1 MFIKEEKAMYK
12 SDTERLKQVKARIR
26 RLRLSSVLAF
36 ALLTLLLTAQTALAA
51 GLYPTEIRETGEGGK
66 HRLEKVY
73 ILSAADNPDN
83 IPTEEFEREGYHYT
97 LMDIVR
103 QDYSE
108 SDAKEY
114 SETVT
119 INSKTK
125 DMVSIMPQLAATK
138 EVETEDGY
146 AGTLT
151 LDTASIKV
159 EAAGYSSSSRT
170 VTANRTYPNL
180 SDADTSYIP
189 KSVSENG
196 RTLKLADIQWQ
207 ESGNGYTAN
216 ATYTGSATSKS
227 ATGYTVTANYVG
239 QVAKTVSGEI
249 IYTAVFSGTPV
260 ASGGAAM
267 MAEGGNFAWLLAL
280 LLAAV
285 IGGAFFGGRMIIR
298 KRKAKKEWREY
309 TK

>member
-1 MFIKEEKAMYK
+1 M
-12 SDTERLKQVKARIR
+12 
-26 RLRLSSVLAF
+26 
-36 ALLTLLLTAQTALAA
+36 
-51 GLYPTEIRETGEGGK
+51 
-66 HRLEKVY
+66 
-73 ILSAADNPDN
+73 LSAADNPDN

-97 LMDIVR
+97 LIDIVR

-114 SETVT
+114 RETFT

-125 DMVSIMPQLAATK
+125 DMASIMPQLAATR

-146 AGTLT
+146 AGTLM
-151 LDTASIKV
+151 LDTGSIKV
-159 EAAGYSSSSRT
+159 EAAGYTSSSRT
-170 VTANRTYPNL
+170 VTASRTYPNL

-216 ATYTGSATSKS
+216 ATYTGSATSQY

-239 QVAKTVSGEI
+239 QVSKTVSGEI
-249 IYTAVFSGTPV
+249 IYTAVFSGTPI
-260 ASGGAAM
+260 GAGS
-267 MAEGGNFAWLLAL
+267 AEMIVMGGNFAWLLAL

-285 IGGAFFGGRMIIR
+285 IGGAIYGGRILIR
-298 KRKAKKEWREY
+298 KRKAKQEWREY

>member
-1 MFIKEEKAMYK
+1 MYK
-12 SDTERLKQVKARIR
+12 SDTEQLKQAKAGIW
-26 RLRLSSVLAF
+26 RLRLASMLAF
-36 ALLTLLLTAQTALAA
+36 VLLALLLTVQTALAA
-51 GLYPTEIRETGEGGK
+51 GLYPTEIRETDEGGK

-73 ILSAADNPDN
+73 MLSAADNPNN
-83 IPTEEFEREGYHYT
+83 IPTDEFEREGYHYT

-125 DMVSIMPQLAATK
+125 DMASIMPQLASTK
-138 EVETEDGY
+138 EVETDDGY

-159 EAAGYSSSSRT
+159 EAAGYTSSSRT
-170 VTANRTYPNL
+170 VTASRTYPNL

-189 KSVSENG
+189 KSVTENG
-196 RTLKLADIQWQ
+196 RTLQLADIQWQ
-207 ESGNGYTAN
+207 ESSNGYTAN
-216 ATYTGSATSKS
+216 ATYTGSATSQY

-239 QVAKTVSGEI
+239 QVSKTISGEI
-249 IYTAVFSGTPV
+249 IYTAVFSGTPIV
-260 ASGGAAM
+260 A
-267 MAEGGNFAWLLAL
+267 MAEVGSNFAWLLVL
-280 LLAAV
+280 LVAAV
-285 IGGAFFGGRMIIR
+285 IGGAIYAGRILIR
-298 KRKAKKEWREY
+298 KHKAKQEWREY

>member
-1 MFIKEEKAMYK
+1 MCK
-12 SDTERLKQVKARIR
+12 SNNEQLNQVQARIW
-26 RLRLSSVLAF
+26 RLRLASVLAF
-36 ALLTLLLTAQTALAA
+36 ASLALLLMAQTALAA
-51 GLYPTEIRETGEGGK
+51 GLYPAEIRETDEGGK

-73 ILSAADNPDN
+73 MLSAADNPDN
-83 IPTEEFEREGYHYT
+83 IPTEEFEREGYRYT
-97 LMDIVR
+97 LMDIVQ

-108 SDAKEY
+108 SDVKEY

-125 DMVSIMPQLAATK
+125 DMASIMPQLAATQ

-146 AGTLT
+146 TGTLT

-159 EAAGYSSSSRT
+159 EAAGYTSSSRT
-170 VTANRTYPNL
+170 VTASRTYPNL

-189 KSVSENG
+189 KSVTENG
-196 RTLKLADIQWQ
+196 RTLQLADIQWQ
-207 ESGNGYTAN
+207 ESANGYTAN

-239 QVAKTVSGEI
+239 QVAKTISGNI
-249 IYTAVFSGTPV
+249 IYTAVFSGTPT
-260 ASGGAAM
+260 GAGSA
-267 MAEGGNFAWLLAL
+267 ALAANSDNLGWLLAL
-280 LLAAV
+280 LLVAV
-285 IGGAFFGGRMIIR
+285 TGGMVYGGRILIR
-298 KRKAKKEWREY
+298 KRKAKQEWREY

>member
-1 MFIKEEKAMYK
+1 MYK
-12 SDTERLKQVKARIR
+12 SDTEWLKQAKTGIW
-26 RLRLSSVLAF
+26 RLRRASILVF
-36 ALLTLLLTAQTALAA
+36 ALLVLLLTAQTALAA
-51 GLYPTEIRETGEGGK
+51 GLYPTEIRETDEGGK

-73 ILSAADNPDN
+73 MLSAADNPDN

-97 LMDIVR
+97 LIDIVR

-114 SETVT
+114 RETFT

-125 DMVSIMPQLAATK
+125 DMASIMPQLAATR

-146 AGTLT
+146 AGTLM
-151 LDTASIKV
+151 LDTGSIKV
-159 EAAGYSSSSRT
+159 EAAGYTSSSRT
-170 VTANRTYPNL
+170 VTASRTYPNL

-189 KSVSENG
+189 KSVTENG

-216 ATYTGSATSKS
+216 ATYTGSATSQY

-239 QVAKTVSGEI
+239 QVSKTVSGEI
-249 IYTAVFSGTPV
+249 IYTAVFSGTPI
-260 ASGGAAM
+260 GAGS
-267 MAEGGNFAWLLAL
+267 AEMIVMGGNFAWLLAL

-285 IGGAFFGGRMIIR
+285 IGGAIYGGRILIR
-298 KRKAKKEWREY
+298 KRKAKQEWREY

>member
-1 MFIKEEKAMYK
+1 MYK
-12 SDTERLKQVKARIR
+12 SDTEQLKQAKAGIW
-26 RLRLSSVLAF
+26 RLRLASMLAF
-36 ALLTLLLTAQTALAA
+36 VLLALLLTVQTALAA
-51 GLYPTEIRETGEGGK
+51 GLYPTEIRETDEGGK

-73 ILSAADNPDN
+73 MLSAADNPNN
-83 IPTEEFEREGYHYT
+83 IPTDEFEREGYHYT

-125 DMVSIMPQLAATK
+125 DMASIMPQLASTK
-138 EVETEDGY
+138 EVETDDGY

-159 EAAGYSSSSRT
+159 EAAGYTSSSRT
-170 VTANRTYPNL
+170 VTASRTYPNL

-189 KSVSENG
+189 KSVTENG
-196 RTLKLADIQWQ
+196 RTLQLADIQWQ
-207 ESGNGYTAN
+207 ESSNGYTAN
-216 ATYTGSATSKS
+216 ATYTGSATSQY

-239 QVAKTVSGEI
+239 QVSKTISGEI
-249 IYTAVFSGTPV
+249 IYTAVFSGTPIV
-260 ASGGAAM
+260 A
-267 MAEGGNFAWLLAL
+267 MAEVGSNFAWLLVL
-280 LLAAV
+280 LVAAV
-285 IGGAFFGGRMIIR
+285 IGGAIYGGRILIR
-298 KRKAKKEWREY
+298 KHRAKKEWREY

>member
-1 MFIKEEKAMYK
+1 MCK
-12 SDTERLKQVKARIR
+12 SNNEQLKQVQARIW
-26 RLRLSSVLAF
+26 RLRRASVLAF
-36 ALLTLLLTAQTALAA
+36 ALLALLLGAQTALAA
-51 GLYPTEIRETGEGGK
+51 GLYPAEIRETDEGGK

-73 ILSAADNPDN
+73 MLSAADNPDN

-97 LMDIVR
+97 LMDIVQ

-108 SDAKEY
+108 SDVKEY

-125 DMVSIMPQLAATK
+125 DMASIMPQLAATK
-138 EVETEDGY
+138 DVETEDGY
-146 AGTLT
+146 TGTLM
-151 LDTASIKV
+151 LDTASINV
-159 EAAGYSSSSRT
+159 EAAGYTSSART
-170 VTANRTYPNL
+170 VTASRTYPNL

-189 KSVSENG
+189 KSVTENG
-196 RTLKLADIQWQ
+196 RTLQLADIQWQ
-207 ESGNGYTAN
+207 ESANGYTAN

-239 QVAKTVSGEI
+239 QVAKTISGNI
-249 IYTAVFSGTPV
+249 IYTAVFSGTPTG
-260 ASGGAAM
+260 AGSAALAANSGNLG
-267 MAEGGNFAWLLAL
+267 WLLAL

-285 IGGAFFGGRMIIR
+285 TGGIVYGGRILIR
-298 KRKAKKEWREY
+298 KRKAKQEWREY

>member
-1 MFIKEEKAMYK
+1 MYK
-12 SDTERLKQVKARIR
+12 SDTEWLKQAKTGIW
-26 RLRLSSVLAF
+26 RLRRASILVF
-36 ALLTLLLTAQTALAA
+36 ALLVLLLTAQTALAA
-51 GLYPTEIRETGEGGK
+51 GLYPTEIRETDEGGK

-73 ILSAADNPDN
+73 MLSAADNPDN

-97 LMDIVR
+97 LIDIVR

-114 SETVT
+114 RETFT
-119 INSKTK
+119 INTR
-125 DMVSIMPQLAATK
+125 

-146 AGTLT
+146 AGTLM
-151 LDTASIKV
+151 LDTGSIKV
-159 EAAGYSSSSRT
+159 EAAGYTSSSRT
-170 VTANRTYPNL
+170 VTASRTYPNL

-216 ATYTGSATSKS
+216 ATYTGSATSQY

-239 QVAKTVSGEI
+239 QVSKTVSGEI
-249 IYTAVFSGTPV
+249 IYTAVFSGTPI
-260 ASGGAAM
+260 GAGS
-267 MAEGGNFAWLLAL
+267 AEMIVMGGNFAWLLAL

-285 IGGAFFGGRMIIR
+285 IGGAIYGGRILIR
-298 KRKAKKEWREY
+298 KRKAKQEWREY

>member
-1 MFIKEEKAMYK
+1 MYK
-12 SDTERLKQVKARIR
+12 SDTEQLKQAKAGIW
-26 RLRLSSVLAF
+26 RLRLASMLAF
-36 ALLTLLLTAQTALAA
+36 VLLALLLTVQTALAA
-51 GLYPTEIRETGEGGK
+51 GLYPTEIRETDEGGK

-73 ILSAADNPDN
+73 MLSAADNPNN
-83 IPTEEFEREGYHYT
+83 IPTDEFEREGYHYT

-125 DMVSIMPQLAATK
+125 DMASIMPQLASTK
-138 EVETEDGY
+138 EVETDDGY

-159 EAAGYSSSSRT
+159 EAAGYTSSSRT
-170 VTANRTYPNL
+170 VTASRTYPNL

-189 KSVSENG
+189 KSVTENG
-196 RTLKLADIQWQ
+196 RTLQLADIQWQ
-207 ESGNGYTAN
+207 ESSNGYTAN
-216 ATYTGSATSKS
+216 ATYTGSATSQY

-239 QVAKTVSGEI
+239 QVSKTISGEI
-249 IYTAVFSGTPV
+249 IYTAVFSGTPIV
-260 ASGGAAM
+260 A
-267 MAEGGNFAWLLAL
+267 MAEVGSNFAWLLVL
-280 LLAAV
+280 VVAAV
-285 IGGAFFGGRMIIR
+285 IGGAIYGGRILIR
-298 KRKAKKEWREY
+298 KYKAKKEWREY

>member
-1 MFIKEEKAMYK
+1 MYK
-12 SDTERLKQVKARIR
+12 SDTEQLKQAKAGIW
-26 RLRLSSVLAF
+26 RLRLASMLAF
-36 ALLTLLLTAQTALAA
+36 VLLALLLTVQTALAA
-51 GLYPTEIRETGEGGK
+51 GLYPTEIRETDEGGK

-73 ILSAADNPDN
+73 MLSAADNPNN
-83 IPTEEFEREGYHYT
+83 IPTDEFEREGYHYT

-125 DMVSIMPQLAATK
+125 DMASIMPQLASTK
-138 EVETEDGY
+138 EVETDDGY

-159 EAAGYSSSSRT
+159 EAAGYTSSSRT
-170 VTANRTYPNL
+170 VTASRTYPNL

-189 KSVSENG
+189 KSVTENG
-196 RTLKLADIQWQ
+196 RTLQLADIQWQ
-207 ESGNGYTAN
+207 ESSNGYTAN
-216 ATYTGSATSKS
+216 ATYTGSATSQY

-239 QVAKTVSGEI
+239 QVSKTISGEI
-249 IYTAVFSGTPV
+249 IYTAVFSGTPI
-260 ASGGAAM
+260 AAVI
-267 MAEGGNFAWLLAL
+267 AEGGNFAWLLAL
-280 LLAAV
+280 LLMAL
-285 IGGAFFGGRMIIR
+285 IGGMLYGGRILIR

>member
-1 MFIKEEKAMYK
+1 MYK
-12 SDTERLKQVKARIR
+12 SDTEWLKQAKTGIW
-26 RLRLSSVLAF
+26 RLRRASILVF
-36 ALLTLLLTAQTALAA
+36 ALLVLLLTAQTALAA
-51 GLYPTEIRETGEGGK
+51 GLYPTEIRETDEGGK

-73 ILSAADNPDN
+73 MLSAADNPDN

-97 LMDIVR
+97 LIDIVR

-114 SETVT
+114 RETFT

-125 DMVSIMPQLAATK
+125 DMASIMPQLAATR

-146 AGTLT
+146 IGTLT

-170 VTANRTYPNL
+170 VTASRTYPNL

-216 ATYTGSATSKS
+216 ATYTGSATSQY

-239 QVAKTVSGEI
+239 QVSKTVSGEI
-249 IYTAVFSGTPV
+249 IYTAVFSGTPI
-260 ASGGAAM
+260 GAGS
-267 MAEGGNFAWLLAL
+267 AEMIVMGGNFAWLLAL

-285 IGGAFFGGRMIIR
+285 IGGAIYGGRILIR
-298 KRKAKKEWREY
+298 KRKAKQEWREY

>member
-1 MFIKEEKAMYK
+1 MCK
-12 SDTERLKQVKARIR
+12 SNNEQLKQVQARIW
-26 RLRLSSVLAF
+26 RLRRASVLAF
-36 ALLTLLLTAQTALAA
+36 ALLALLLGAQTALAA
-51 GLYPTEIRETGEGGK
+51 GLYPAEIRETDEGGK

-73 ILSAADNPDN
+73 MLSAADNPDN

-97 LMDIVR
+97 LMDIVQ

-108 SDAKEY
+108 SDVKEY

-125 DMVSIMPQLAATK
+125 DMASIMPQLAATK
-138 EVETEDGY
+138 DVETEDGY
-146 AGTLT
+146 AGTLM
-151 LDTASIKV
+151 LDTASINV
-159 EAAGYSSSSRT
+159 EAAGYTSSART
-170 VTANRTYPNL
+170 VTASRTYPNL

-189 KSVSENG
+189 KSVTENG
-196 RTLKLADIQWQ
+196 RTLQLADIQWQ
-207 ESGNGYTAN
+207 ESANGYTAN

-239 QVAKTVSGEI
+239 QVAKTISGNI
-249 IYTAVFSGTPV
+249 IYTAVFSGTPTG
-260 ASGGAAM
+260 AGSAALAANSGNLG
-267 MAEGGNFAWLLAL
+267 WLLAL

-285 IGGAFFGGRMIIR
+285 TGGIVYGGRILIR
-298 KRKAKKEWREY
+298 KRKAKQEWREY

>member
-1 MFIKEEKAMYK
+1 MYK
-12 SDTERLKQVKARIR
+12 SDTERLKQAKARIW
-26 RLRLSSVLAF
+26 RLRQASILVF
-36 ALLTLLLTAQTALAA
+36 ALLALLLLCTAQTALAA
-51 GLYPTEIRETGEGGK
+51 GLYPAEIRETDEGGK

-73 ILSAADNPDN
+73 MLSAADNPDN

-97 LMDIVR
+97 LLDIVR

-125 DMVSIMPQLAATK
+125 DMVSIMPQLAANK

-159 EAAGYSSSSRT
+159 EAAGYTSSSRT

-189 KSVSENG
+189 KSVTENG
-196 RTLKLADIQWQ
+196 KTLKLTDIQWQ
-207 ESGNGYTAN
+207 ESDNGYTAN

-239 QVAKTVSGEI
+239 QVCKTVGGEI

-260 ASGGAAM
+260 GSGGAAM
-267 MAEGGNFAWLLAL
+267 MAEVGNSAWLLAV
-280 LLAAV
+280 LLAAI
-285 IGGAFFGGRMIIR
+285 IGGTVYGGRILIR
-298 KRKAKKEWREY
+298 KRKAKQEWREY

>member
-1 MFIKEEKAMYK
+1 MYK
-12 SDTERLKQVKARIR
+12 SDTEQLKQAKAGIW
-26 RLRLSSVLAF
+26 RLRLASMLAF
-36 ALLTLLLTAQTALAA
+36 VLLALLLTVQTALAA
-51 GLYPTEIRETGEGGK
+51 GLYPTEIRETDEGGK

-73 ILSAADNPDN
+73 MLSAADNPNN
-83 IPTEEFEREGYHYT
+83 IPTDEFEREGYHYT

-125 DMVSIMPQLAATK
+125 DMASIMPQLASTK
-138 EVETEDGY
+138 EVETDDGY

-159 EAAGYSSSSRT
+159 EAAGYTSSSRT
-170 VTANRTYPNL
+170 VTASRTYPNL

-189 KSVSENG
+189 KSVTENG
-196 RTLKLADIQWQ
+196 RTLQLADIQWQ
-207 ESGNGYTAN
+207 ESSNGYTAN
-216 ATYTGSATSKS
+216 ATYTGSATSQY

-239 QVAKTVSGEI
+239 QVSKTISGEI
-249 IYTAVFSGTPV
+249 IYTAVFSGTPIV
-260 ASGGAAM
+260 A
-267 MAEGGNFAWLLAL
+267 MAEVGSNFAWLLVL
-280 LLAAV
+280 LVAAV
-285 IGGAFFGGRMIIR
+285 IGGAIYGGRILIR
-298 KRKAKKEWREY
+298 KYKAKKEWREY

>member
-1 MFIKEEKAMYK
+1 MYK
-12 SDTERLKQVKARIR
+12 SDTEQLKQAKAGIR
-26 RLRLSSVLAF
+26 QLRWASLLVF
-36 ALLTLLLTAQTALAA
+36 ALLILLLTAQTALAV
-51 GLYPTEIRETGEGGK
+51 GLYPTEIRETDEGGK

-73 ILSAADNPDN
+73 ILSAADNPNN
-83 IPTEEFEREGYHYT
+83 IPTEEFEREGYRYT
-97 LMDIVR
+97 LMDIVQ

-114 SETVT
+114 SEIVT

-125 DMVSIMPQLAATK
+125 DMASIMPQLAATK
-138 EVETEDGY
+138 DVETEDGY

-159 EAAGYSSSSRT
+159 EAAGYTSSSRT

-189 KSVSENG
+189 KSITENG
-196 RTLKLADIQWQ
+196 RTLQLADIQWQ

-216 ATYTGSATSKS
+216 ATYTGSATSQY

-239 QVAKTVSGEI
+239 QVSKTISGEI
-249 IYTAVFSGTPV
+249 IYTAVFSGTPISAV
-260 ASGGAAM
+260 I
-267 MAEGGNFAWLLAL
+267 AEGGNFAWLLAL
-280 LLAAV
+280 LLMAL
-285 IGGAFFGGRMIIR
+285 IGGMLYGGRILIR
-298 KRKAKKEWREY
+298 KHRAKKEWREY

>member
-1 MFIKEEKAMYK
+1 MYK
-12 SDTERLKQVKARIR
+12 SDTERLKQAKTRIW
-26 RLRLSSVLAF
+26 RLRLVSVLAF
-36 ALLTLLLTAQTALAA
+36 GLLAMLLTAQTALAA
-51 GLYPTEIRETGEGGK
+51 GLYPTEIRETDEGGK

-73 ILSAADNPDN
+73 MLSAADNPDN

-97 LMDIVR
+97 LIDIVR

-108 SDAKEY
+108 SDTKEY
-114 SETVT
+114 SETFT

-125 DMVSIMPQLAATK
+125 DMASIMPQLAANK

-146 AGTLT
+146 VGTLT

-159 EAAGYSSSSRT
+159 EAAGYTSSSRT
-170 VTANRTYPNL
+170 VTASRTYPNL

-216 ATYTGSATSKS
+216 ATYTGSATSQY
-227 ATGYTVTANYVG
+227 ATGYIVTANYIG
-239 QVAKTVSGEI
+239 QVSKTVSGEI
-249 IYTAVFSGTPV
+249 IYTAVFSGTPI
-260 ASGGAAM
+260 GAGS
-267 MAEGGNFAWLLAL
+267 AEMIAAESGNFAWLLAL
-280 LLAAV
+280 LLAAI
-285 IGGAFFGGRMIIR
+285 IGGTVYGGRILIR
-298 KRKAKKEWREY
+298 KRKAKQEWREY

>member
-1 MFIKEEKAMYK
+1 MYK
-12 SDTERLKQVKARIR
+12 SDTEQLKQAKAGIW
-26 RLRLSSVLAF
+26 RLRLASMLAF
-36 ALLTLLLTAQTALAA
+36 VLLALLLTVQTALAA
-51 GLYPTEIRETGEGGK
+51 GLYPTEIRETDEGGK

-73 ILSAADNPDN
+73 MLSAADNPNN
-83 IPTEEFEREGYHYT
+83 IPTDEFEREGYHYT

-125 DMVSIMPQLAATK
+125 DMASIMPQLAATK

-146 AGTLT
+146 IGTLT

-159 EAAGYSSSSRT
+159 EAAGYTSSSRT
-170 VTANRTYPNL
+170 VTASRTYPNL

-189 KSVSENG
+189 KSVTENG
-196 RTLKLADIQWQ
+196 RTLQLADIQWQ
-207 ESGNGYTAN
+207 ESSNGYTAN
-216 ATYTGSATSKS
+216 ATYTGSATSQY

-239 QVAKTVSGEI
+239 QVSKTISGEI
-249 IYTAVFSGTPV
+249 IYTAVFSGTPI
-260 ASGGAAM
+260 AAVI
-267 MAEGGNFAWLLAL
+267 AEGGNFAWLLAL
-280 LLAAV
+280 LLMAL
-285 IGGAFFGGRMIIR
+285 IGGMLYGGRILIR

>member
-1 MFIKEEKAMYK
+1 MYK
-12 SDTERLKQVKARIR
+12 SDTEQLKQVKARIW
-26 RLRLSSVLAF
+26 RLRLASILAF
-36 ALLTLLLTAQTALAA
+36 ALLALLLTAQIALAA
-51 GLYPTEIRETGEGGK
+51 GIYPAEIRETDEGGK

-73 ILSAADNPDN
+73 MLSAADNPDN

-97 LMDIVR
+97 LLDIVR

-125 DMVSIMPQLAATK
+125 DMVSIMPQLAANK

-189 KSVSENG
+189 KSVTENG
-196 RTLKLADIQWQ
+196 KTLKLTDIQWQ
-207 ESGNGYTAN
+207 ESDNGYTAN
-216 ATYTGSATSKS
+216 ATYAGSATSKS

-239 QVAKTVSGEI
+239 QVCKTVSGEI

-260 ASGGAAM
+260 GGGAAM
-267 MAEGGNFAWLLAL
+267 MSEGGNFAWLLPV

-285 IGGAFFGGRMIIR
+285 IGGAFYGGGRMIIR

>member
-1 MFIKEEKAMYK
+1 MYK
-12 SDTERLKQVKARIR
+12 SDTERLKQTKAGIW
-26 RLRLSSVLAF
+26 RLRRASVLAF
-36 ALLTLLLTAQTALAA
+36 ALLALLLTAQTALAA
-51 GLYPTEIRETGEGGK
+51 GLYPVEIRETDDGGK

-73 ILSAADNPDN
+73 MLSAADNPDN
-83 IPTEEFEREGYHYT
+83 IPTDEFEREGYHYT
-97 LMDIVR
+97 LLDIVQ

-125 DMVSIMPQLAATK
+125 DMASIMPQLAATR

-159 EAAGYSSSSRT
+159 EAAGYTSSSRT
-170 VTANRTYPNL
+170 VTASRTYPNL

-189 KSVSENG
+189 KSVTENG
-196 RTLKLADIQWQ
+196 RTLQLADIQWQ
-207 ESGNGYTAN
+207 ESANGYTAN

-239 QVAKTVSGEI
+239 QVAKTISGNI
-249 IYTAVFSGTPV
+249 IYTAVFSGTPT
-260 ASGGAAM
+260 GAGSAALA
-267 MAEGGNFAWLLAL
+267 AESGNFGWLLAL
-280 LLAAV
+280 LLVAV
-285 IGGAFFGGRMIIR
+285 TGGIVYGGRILIR
-298 KRKAKKEWREY
+298 KRKAKQEWREY

>member
-1 MFIKEEKAMYK
+1 MCK
-12 SDTERLKQVKARIR
+12 SNNEQLKQVQARIW
-26 RLRLSSVLAF
+26 RLRRASVLAF
-36 ALLTLLLTAQTALAA
+36 VLLALLLGAQTALAA
-51 GLYPTEIRETGEGGK
+51 GLYPAEIRETDEGGK

-73 ILSAADNPDN
+73 MLSAADNPDN

-97 LMDIVR
+97 LMDIVQ

-108 SDAKEY
+108 SDVKEY

-125 DMVSIMPQLAATK
+125 DMASIMPQLAATQ

-146 AGTLT
+146 TGTLT

-159 EAAGYSSSSRT
+159 EAAGYTSSART
-170 VTANRTYPNL
+170 VTASRIYPNL

-189 KSVSENG
+189 KSVTENG
-196 RTLKLADIQWQ
+196 RTLQLADIQWQ
-207 ESGNGYTAN
+207 ESANGYTAN
-216 ATYTGSATSKS
+216 ATYTGSAISKS
-227 ATGYTVTANYVG
+227 ATGYTVKANYVG
-239 QVAKTVSGEI
+239 QVAKTISGNI
-249 IYTAVFSGTPV
+249 IYTAVFSGTPT
-260 ASGGAAM
+260 GAGSAALA
-267 MAEGGNFAWLLAL
+267 AESGNFGWLAAL

-285 IGGAFFGGRMIIR
+285 TGGIVYGGRILIR
-298 KRKAKKEWREY
+298 KRKAKQEWSEY

>member
-1 MFIKEEKAMYK
+1 MYK
-12 SDTERLKQVKARIR
+12 SDTKQLKQAKAGIW
-26 RLRLSSVLAF
+26 RLRWASVLAF
-36 ALLTLLLTAQTALAA
+36 ALLALLLTAQIALAA
-51 GLYPTEIRETGEGGK
+51 GLYPTEIRETDEGGK

-73 ILSAADNPDN
+73 MLSAADNPDN

-97 LMDIVR
+97 LIDIVR

-114 SETVT
+114 SETFT

-125 DMVSIMPQLAATK
+125 DMASIMPQLAVTR

-170 VTANRTYPNL
+170 VTASRTYPNL

-216 ATYTGSATSKS
+216 ATYTGSATSQY
-227 ATGYTVTANYVG
+227 ATGYTVTANYIG
-239 QVAKTVSGEI
+239 QVSKTVSGEI
-249 IYTAVFSGTPV
+249 IYTAVFSGIPIG
-260 ASGGAAM
+260 SSGAAIA
-267 MAEGGNFAWLLAL
+267 AESGNFAWLLAL

-285 IGGAFFGGRMIIR
+285 IGGAIYGGGRILIR
-298 KRKAKKEWREY
+298 KRKAKQEWREY

>member
-1 MFIKEEKAMYK
+1 MYK
-12 SDTERLKQVKARIR
+12 SDTEQLKQVQARIW
-26 RLRLSSVLAF
+26 RLRRASVLAF
-36 ALLTLLLTAQTALAA
+36 ALLALLLMAQTALAA
-51 GLYPTEIRETGEGGK
+51 GLYPAEIRETDEGGK

-73 ILSAADNPDN
+73 MLSAADNPDN

-97 LMDIVR
+97 LMDIVQ

-108 SDAKEY
+108 SDVKEY

-119 INSKTK
+119 INSQTK
-125 DMVSIMPQLAATK
+125 DMASIMPQLAATK

-146 AGTLT
+146 TGTLT

-159 EAAGYSSSSRT
+159 EAAGYTSSART
-170 VTANRTYPNL
+170 VTASRSYPNL

-189 KSVSENG
+189 KSVTENG
-196 RTLKLADIQWQ
+196 RTLQLADIQWQ
-207 ESGNGYTAN
+207 ESANGYTAN

-239 QVAKTVSGEI
+239 QVAKTISGNI
-249 IYTAVFSGTPV
+249 IYTAVFSGTPT
-260 ASGGAAM
+260 GAGSAALA
-267 MAEGGNFAWLLAL
+267 AESGNFGWLLAL
-280 LLAAV
+280 LLVAV
-285 IGGAFFGGRMIIR
+285 TGGIVYGGRILIR
-298 KRKAKKEWREY
+298 KRKAKQEWREY

>member
-1 MFIKEEKAMYK
+1 MYK
-12 SDTERLKQVKARIR
+12 SDTEWLKQAKTGIW
-26 RLRLSSVLAF
+26 RLRRASILVF
-36 ALLTLLLTAQTALAA
+36 ALLVLLLTAQTALAA
-51 GLYPTEIRETGEGGK
+51 GLYPTEIRETDEGGK

-73 ILSAADNPDN
+73 MLSAADNPDN

-97 LMDIVR
+97 LIDIVR

-114 SETVT
+114 RETFT

-125 DMVSIMPQLAATK
+125 DMASIMPQLAATR

-146 AGTLT
+146 AGTLM
-151 LDTASIKV
+151 LDTGSIKV
-159 EAAGYSSSSRT
+159 EAAGYTSSSRT
-170 VTANRTYPNL
+170 VTASRTYPNL

-216 ATYTGSATSKS
+216 ATYTGSATSQY

-239 QVAKTVSGEI
+239 QVSKTVSGEI
-249 IYTAVFSGTPV
+249 IYTAVFSGTPI
-260 ASGGAAM
+260 GAGS
-267 MAEGGNFAWLLAL
+267 AEMIVMGGNFAWLLAL

-285 IGGAFFGGRMIIR
+285 IGGAIYGGRILIR
-298 KRKAKKEWREY
+298 KRKAKQEWREY

>member
-1 MFIKEEKAMYK
+1 MYK
-12 SDTERLKQVKARIR
+12 SDTERLKQAKVRIW
-26 RLRLSSVLAF
+26 RLRLVSVLAF
-36 ALLTLLLTAQTALAA
+36 ALLALLLTAQIALAA
-51 GLYPTEIRETGEGGK
+51 GLYPTEIRETDEGGK

-73 ILSAADNPDN
+73 MLSAADNPDN

-97 LMDIVR
+97 LIDIVR

-114 SETVT
+114 SETFT

-125 DMVSIMPQLAATK
+125 DMASIMPQLAATR

-146 AGTLT
+146 VGTLT

-159 EAAGYSSSSRT
+159 EAAGYTASSRT
-170 VTANRTYPNL
+170 VTASRTYPNL

-189 KSVSENG
+189 KSITENG
-196 RTLKLADIQWQ
+196 RTLQLADIQWQ

-216 ATYTGSATSKS
+216 ATYTGSATSQY

-239 QVAKTVSGEI
+239 QVSKTVSGEI
-249 IYTAVFSGTPV
+249 IYTAVFSGTPI
-260 ASGGAAM
+260 GAGS
-267 MAEGGNFAWLLAL
+267 AEMIAAESGNFAWLLAL
-280 LLAAV
+280 LLAAI
-285 IGGAFFGGRMIIR
+285 IGGTVYGGRILIR
-298 KRKAKKEWREY
+298 KRKAKQEWREY

>member
-1 MFIKEEKAMYK
+1 MYK
-12 SDTERLKQVKARIR
+12 SDTERLKQAKTGIW
-26 RLRLSSVLAF
+26 RLRRASILVF
-36 ALLTLLLTAQTALAA
+36 ALLVLLLTAQTALAA
-51 GLYPTEIRETGEGGK
+51 GLYPTEIRETDEGGK

-73 ILSAADNPDN
+73 MLSAADNPDN
-83 IPTEEFEREGYHYT
+83 IPIEEFEREGYHYT

-114 SETVT
+114 SETFT

-125 DMVSIMPQLAATK
+125 DMASIMPQLAATK

-159 EAAGYSSSSRT
+159 EAAGYTSSFRT
-170 VTANRTYPNL
+170 VTASRTYPNL

-189 KSVSENG
+189 KSVTENG
-196 RTLKLADIQWQ
+196 RTLQLSDIQWQ

-216 ATYTGSATSKS
+216 ATYSGSATSQY

-239 QVAKTVSGEI
+239 QVSRTISGEI
-249 IYTAVFSGTPV
+249 IYTAVFSGTPIG
-260 ASGGAAM
+260 SSGAAIA
-267 MAEGGNFAWLLAL
+267 AESGNFAWLLAL
-280 LLAAV
+280 LLAAI
-285 IGGAFFGGRMIIR
+285 IGGTVYGGRILIR
-298 KRKAKKEWREY
+298 KRKAKQEWREY